1 MIISILILACGIL
14 AAKYGIAAIL
24 AGAGGILAAIGI
36 KKMGDD

>member
-1 MIISILILACGIL
+1 MLISILILVCGVL
-14 AAKYGIAAIL
+14 AVKYGIAALI